1 MNMYFVIVMS
11 YKKRLLQ
18 FKGNNRLLSK
28 LAYRKEFERDTEH
41 RTAAYTNVTLLDKKV
56 RLVAQSVT

>member
-1 MNMYFVIVMS
+1 MINTAIHKSCQEGV
-11 YKKRLLQ
+11 
-18 FKGNNRLLSK
+18 
-28 LAYRKEFERDTEH
+28 EFEIDIIKQLIVKNELFEGWGKWQH